1 MKFGLHN
8 PSWLFGADPAEIFPG
23 VTARALWAE
32 QHGFTWFSVMDHMIE
47 IPLYGA
53 PDEPF
58 MEGWSVLSALAAVT
72 SRIRL
77 AMLACSVAYRNPAH
91 LAKIAATVDLISR
104 GRLTLG
110 IGAGFFETEY
120 RQYGWNF
127 PPSPAVRIRQLEEA
141 VRLIHTLWKEKRT
154 TFHGTYFHAEGAILE
169 PKPLQ
174 RPHPPILIAGG
185 GEQMTLRAVARLGQ
199 ACNVFGTPDAVKR
212 KFDILHRHCEAE
224 NRNYDEIER
233 TTSTRLLLARDEAT
247 LAAKAARLG
256 TELGGAGFAF
266 ADGFEFVGTTS
277 KAIDRVG
284 QYRDAGVQLFISS
297 ALKNDAETLEL
308 LATDIIPHFA

>member
-1 MKFGLHN
+1 M
-8 PSWLFGADPAEIFPG
+8 
-23 VTARALWAE
+23 
-32 QHGFTWFSVMDHMIE
+32 
-47 IPLYGA
+47 
-53 PDEPF
+53 
-58 MEGWSVLSALAAVT
+58 
-72 SRIRL
+72 
-77 AMLACSVAYRNPAH
+77 
-91 LAKIAATVDLISR
+91 
-104 GRLTLG
+104 
-110 IGAGFFETEY
+110 
-120 RQYGWNF
+120 
-127 PPSPAVRIRQLEEA
+127 EEA
-141 VRLIHTLWKEKRT
+141 VRLIRALWTEKRT
-154 TFHGTYFHAEGAILE
+154 TFHGTYFQAEDAILE

-174 RPHPPILIAGG
+174 QPHPPILIAGG